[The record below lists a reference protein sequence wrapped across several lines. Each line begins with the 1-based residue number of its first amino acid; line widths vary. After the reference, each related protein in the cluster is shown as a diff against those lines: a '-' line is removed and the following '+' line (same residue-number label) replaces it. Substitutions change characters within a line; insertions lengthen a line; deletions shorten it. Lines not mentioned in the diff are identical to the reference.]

1 MVGFSQF
8 ESVVRI
14 RIVGRFARRL
24 DFVYQSRTGQIT
36 HDVCVDFFPPREPYP
51 VPYFRID
58 RESDITKK
66 DIVSVTTNY
75 TLFDRQAFSVQISI
89 ALDRLVYVHI
99 FCYFLQSPCKRFHR
113 GRLSGV

>member
-14 RIVGRFARRL
+14 RIVGRFARRP

-66 DIVSVTTNY
+66 NIVSVTTY
-75 TLFDRQAFSVQISI
+75 RSLLYREAFSVQVAIYPHG
-89 ALDRLVYVHI
+89 LRNVDD
-99 FCYFLQSPCKRFHR
+99 
-113 GRLSGV
+113 